1 MVFCEW
7 KRVRVERDEVGYQG
21 LISTVYEVDEEGVWV
36 VLDDEPDD
44 EDEVALL
51 FDVEDL
57 AIVG

>member
-1 MVFCEW
+1 MVFCEG

-21 LISTVYEVDEEGVWV
+21 LIGTVYEVDEEGVWV